1 MAVNVAERPTSG
13 IHNEAALDALLS
25 EPPQECVEAVAA
37 LDGDIMILGAG
48 GKMGP
53 TVARMARRAVDEAGV
68 HKRVIAVS
76 RFGEGDAAAR
86 LRADRVE
93 TVACDLLDHE
103 ALAELPNAAN
113 IVFLAGRKFGSSGA
127 EWLTWAMNTYLP
139 GVVMERFPE
148 SRFVVLSTGNVYPM
162 LPVTHGGA
170 TEETPVAPVGEYAE
184 SCLGRERIMEHFSRE
199 RGTPVT
205 MVRLNYAIE
214 LRYGILLDVAQ
225 KVQAGTPVDLAMGN
239 VNGVWQGDA
248 AAYFLRAFSLCDSPP
263 DVLNVTGP
271 EIISVRWLA
280 HRFAELLGTPPPNF
294 VGVEAETAL
303 LNNAGRCH
311 GLFGYPR
318 VSLDQMVEWVAGW
331 LQHGGRLLD
340 KPTHFEARDGR
351 F

>member
-1 MAVNVAERPTSG
+1 MAVNVAERPIPG
-13 IHNEAALDALLS
+13 IQNEQALDALLS
-25 EPPQECVEAVAA
+25 EPPQSCVEAVAA

-68 HKRVIAVS
+68 NKRVIAVS
-76 RFGEGDAAAR
+76 RFGDGDTDVH
-86 LRADRVE
+86 LRADGVE
-93 TVACDLLDHE
+93 TIACDLLDHR
-103 ALAELPNAAN
+103 ALAELPDARN
-113 IVFLAGRKFGSSGA
+113 ILFLAGRKFGSSGA

-184 SCLGRERIMEHFSRE
+184 SCLGRERVMEHFSRQ

-205 MVRLNYAIE
+205 LIRLNYAVE
-214 LRYGILLDVAQ
+214 LRYGILLDVAKQ
-225 KVQAGTPVDLAMGN
+225 VQAGTPIDLAMGN

-248 AAYFLRAFSLCDSPP
+248 AAYFLQAFSLCASPP
-263 DVLNVTGP
+263 EVLNVTGP
-271 EIISVRWLA
+271 ETISVRWLA
-280 HRFAELLGTPPPNF
+280 HRFAELLDTPPPAF
-294 VGVEAETAL
+294 VGVESDTAL
-303 LNNAGRCH
+303 LNNAGRCFRH
-311 GLFGYPR
+311 FGYPR
-318 VSLDQMVEWVAGW
+318 VSLDQMVEWVADW
-331 LQHGGRLLD
+331 LRRGGRLLD